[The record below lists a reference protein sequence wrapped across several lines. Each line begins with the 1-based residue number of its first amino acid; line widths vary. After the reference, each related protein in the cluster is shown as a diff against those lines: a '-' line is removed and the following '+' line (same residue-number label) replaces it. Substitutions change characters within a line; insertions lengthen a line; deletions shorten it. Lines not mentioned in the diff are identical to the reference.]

1 MKPNPIQQ
9 RAIDSTADQNLL
21 ISAGAGSG
29 KTATLTTKIYEMINR
44 GEFTPDQLLV
54 LTFTNNAAH
63 EMKERTI
70 LKFNEQ
76 GSPRADEMLSC
87 HIQTFDSFCQYL
99 VKTYAK
105 ELGIPDQFTIMNDSV

>member
-63 EMKERTI
+63 EMKERCSLVIFKPSIHSVNT
-70 LKFNEQ
+70 
-76 GSPRADEMLSC
+76 LSKP
-87 HIQTFDSFCQYL
+87 TR
-99 VKTYAK
+99 K
-105 ELGIPDQFTIMNDSV
+105 N